1 MALQFENELV
11 VPGSY
16 EKFVTEVDD
25 AILHGP
31 SQARASLNF
40 ALSVFTPDGDTTI
53 SAECERKG
61 LSTIGSDKNFILE
74 NSFLSGMEGAQ
85 GEAVLRANVL
95 AALPSKAGLDDTFTI
110 ENIIINIQACA
121 RSSLCKFVSI
131 SAKGHMDT
139 ICDLVCSIKSKSP
152 PLFALGKVSPLVQ
165 EAIDRLTFFASV
177 SPCGREELQ
186 QEVCSRGF
194 TGSL

>member
-11 VPGSY
+11 VTGSY
-16 EKFVTEVDD
+16 EKFVTEGDD

-31 SQARASLNF
+31 AEARATLNL

-53 SAECERKG
+53 SAECERKA
-61 LSTIGSDKNFILE
+61 LSTTGSDKNFILE

-85 GEAVLRANVL
+85 GEAVLRAKVL
-95 AALPSKAGLDDTFTI
+95 AALPSKAVLDDAFTI
-110 ENIIINIQACA
+110 DNIVVNIQAIA

-139 ICDLVCSIKSKSP
+139 ICDIVVALKSRLP
-152 PLFALGKVSPLVQ
+152 PPFALGKVSPLVQ
-165 EAIDRLTFFASV
+165 EAIDRLSF
-177 SPCGREELQ
+177 CQCIHL
-186 QEVCSRGF
+186 
-194 TGSL
+194 